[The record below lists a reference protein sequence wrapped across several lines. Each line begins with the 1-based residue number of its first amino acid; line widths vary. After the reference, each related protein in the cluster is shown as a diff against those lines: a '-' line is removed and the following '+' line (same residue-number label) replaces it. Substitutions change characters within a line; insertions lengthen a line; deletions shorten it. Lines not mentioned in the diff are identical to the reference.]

1 MYFPSPANIRLTGLF
16 AFIYLLFQLTVGIFT
31 ECDMPKIKPL
41 CEINC
46 QSPFYRT
53 YTSET
58 QRTQILQDIISY
70 IQYHSSESLKV
81 TELARYF
88 GYNDK
93 YLSSLFHEGTG
104 MTLKQFILKSKMDS
118 AMAELTDTNHTVS
131 QIAYNVGFQDAHN
144 FSTAFRKLTG
154 MTPGQYRKS
163 YGKRKLS
170 FE

>member
-1 MYFPSPANIRLTGLF
+1 MHPAPENAFLPEPRHHPHEAAPGHFP
-16 AFIYLLFQLTVGIFT
+16 AFPQHVPQQQPDCRCSRRNQLSESLL
-31 ECDMPKIKPL
+31 P
-41 CEINC
+41 
-46 QSPFYRT
+46 
-53 YTSET
+53 SET

-81 TELARYF
+81 TELAHYF

-163 YGKRKLS
+163 YGNRKLS